1 MDLSDMKIFVIFL
14 LFFSLCYGQNLKVD
28 ELKFLDF
35 EEKYNLQF
43 SQTDSLKDQ
52 LNSFLEELEKVKKNE
67 PENKDKISS
76 MMAHA
81 LELSNRI
88 DQKEKKL
95 FILEKQ
101 LKNIRRNLYQKY
113 TSRIDSL
120 QELSQ
125 NSVQNPM
132 RNESELKELIN
143 KRLYVSPLLTELS
156 FDPRLI
162 EKIKLSE
169 SQDEKEKKIYKEYL
183 NNALNEVDS
192 NIVNLHE
199 KGENV
204 REVFRLNEKTEDF
217 MDDVAADQISGALV
231 VRGQDLQRTAEDMLF
246 SDPQN
251 MRVNEMASLNKIYNR
266 LSPYIYENMDFNEYS
281 LQDTI
286 YTDDYLKLLEETEKT
301 LRLYREK
308 IKDKLR

>member
-1 MDLSDMKIFVIFL
+1 MKIFVIFL

>member
-1 MDLSDMKIFVIFL
+1 MNSI
-14 LFFSLCYGQNLKVD
+14 
-28 ELKFLDF
+28 KFLDF

-192 NIVNLHE
+192 NI
-199 KGENV
+199 
-204 REVFRLNEKTEDF
+204 
-217 MDDVAADQISGALV
+217 A
-231 VRGQDLQRTAEDMLF
+231 
-246 SDPQN
+246 
-251 MRVNEMASLNKIYNR
+251 
-266 LSPYIYENMDFNEYS
+266 
-281 LQDTI
+281 
-286 YTDDYLKLLEETEKT
+286 
-301 LRLYREK
+301 
-308 IKDKLR
+308 